1 MGTLNAGGI
10 NPQITHR
17 HVVFIK
23 VKKEK
28 SHALHRTVPHN
39 RDLDL
44 I

>member
-23 VKKEK
+23 VKKRSRMHCIE
-28 SHALHRTVPHN
+28 RCRITGT
-39 RDLDL
+39 L